1 MATYEIYKKTTDG
14 KRGVIIED
22 YSKFSATLRFNEVGK
37 WQMSS
42 LSNDYSP
49 LNEGDGIIVY
59 RDGVPFIS
67 GFVKDVIEEVDES
80 YSGGQV
86 INWTAEG
93 ADDNGLLSRRV
104 IIPDP
109 VNLDL
114 TTEAYQT
121 IRNYGGNAI
130 LDYIYTQAADGANS
144 GRRIPNLTV
153 DVEKDLG
160 AIQTYKARLQNLWEF
175 IIGIAESQALGIRVV
190 WNGETGHYTATVYT
204 PSDKSDLIIFSR
216 EFGNLKK
223 WTRKRSAPAANAVWV
238 AGQGQATDRMFSYR
252 EDPESISKW
261 GRIEAVKD
269 RRDLSNEQDENDPR
283 TPQQI
288 LDDTAEELI
297 EANKATE
304 GYELELAPIERMSY
318 RDDWELGD
326 IVNVR
331 VGVKEFKAIIEEVKI
346 DYAGGV
352 ETVTPSVG
360 TINRGAIA
368 KTYSTIQTI
377 SDRVAV
383 LERNEGDGA
392 LELLKEHTHNG
403 TDSSKIDV
411 NAIYPI
417 GSIYMSVNSTNP
429 GNLFGGT
436 WVAWGAGRVPVG
448 YDSSQSEFDTV
459 GKTGG
464 EKAHT
469 LITAEMP
476 SHNHGITI
484 SKLFVSTDGVGGC
497 WVGDNQFNIAAR
509 RNMTSITKITSW
521 VNKDN
526 LENPP
531 TIDNVGSGGAHNNLQ
546 PYITCYMWK
555 RTA

>member
-1 MATYEIYKKTTDG
+1 MRYEIYKKTASG
-14 KRGVIIED
+14 GRGTIIEG
-22 YSKFSATLRFNEVGK
+22 YVKFNAILRFNEVGK
-37 WQMSS
+37 WQLTGS
-42 LSNDYSP
+42 SNDFCP
-49 LNEGDGIIVY
+49 LNENDGIIVY

-67 GFVKDVIEEVDES
+67 GYVTDIAEEVDETYES
-80 YSGGQV
+80 GQV
-86 INWTAEG
+86 INWTVDG
-93 ADDNGLLSRRV
+93 LDDNGLLSRRV

-109 VNLDL
+109 VHLDL
-114 TTEAYQT
+114 TTEAHQT
-121 IRNYGGNAI
+121 IRDYGGNAI
-130 LDYIYTQAADGANS
+130 LEYIHTQAGSGAHT
-144 GRRIPNLTV
+144 GREVPNLTV
-153 DVEKDLG
+153 DTDKNLG
-160 AIQTYKARLQNLWEF
+160 MIQTYNARLQNLWEF
-175 IIGIAESQALGIRVV
+175 CVKISEGQALGVRVL
-190 WNGETGHYTATVYT
+190 WDGESGQYTAMVYA
-204 PSDKSDLIIFSR
+204 PEDKSDRIVFSR

-223 WTRKRSAPAANAVWV
+223 WSRKRSAPSANAIWV
-238 AGQGQATDRMFSYR
+238 AGQGEMTERMFAYR
-252 EDPESISKW
+252 EDGESIAKW
-261 GRIEAVKD
+261 GRFEAVKD

-304 GYELELAPIERMSY
+304 GYELELCQLERMSY

-326 IVNVR
+326 IVKVR
-331 VGVKEFKAIIEEVKI
+331 VGMDEFKAIIEEVRI
-346 DYAGGV
+346 DYAGGI

-403 TDSSKIDV
+403 TDSSKISVD
-411 NAIYPI
+411 AIYPV

-429 GNLFGGT
+429 GTLFGGT

-459 GKTGG
+459 EKTGG

-469 LITAEMP
+469 LTLAQIPNATGQLTVHGAEYGTDHYTCNGVFSGSGVITNKYA
-476 SHNHGITI
+476 NHDGSN
-484 SKLFVSTDGVGGC
+484 SKTGANSLNPIKFNLGG
-497 WVGDNQFNIAAR
+497 G
-509 RNMTSITKITSW
+509 
-521 VNKDN
+521 
-526 LENPP
+526 
-531 TIDNVGSGGAHNNLQ
+531 GGAHNNLQ